1 MTLGA
6 QAAAAWDES
15 FLGTLPRAAADAL
28 LAGAREQQ
36 MTPGQTFYRSA
47 HHAETERL
55 GVVVSG
61 LLRTFRRGADGRQ
74 VTLRYASRARVI
86 GLPAVLGAG
95 AEIEGEAL
103 LASRVVIVRAGEFR
117 ALARRDAACA
127 WAVAVQ
133 MGQLLQETNELLAAH
148 VFMPVR
154 SRVARHLLDWAAL
167 EDERLVVRAS
177 QQNLADAIGSVRE
190 VVSRALRQ
198 LESEGL
204 VARERRGLTVLDPE
218 GLYAVSV
225 GVA

>member
-6 QAAAAWDES
+6 QASAAWAES
-15 FLGTLPRAAADAL
+15 FLGTLPRAAAEVL
-28 LAGAREQQ
+28 VSSAREQELA
-36 MTPGQTFYRSA
+36 PGQTFYRSV

-61 LLRTFRRGADGRQ
+61 LLRTFRRSADGRQ

-103 LASRVVIVRAGEFR
+103 LLSQVVIVGASEFR
-117 ALARRDAACA
+117 ALARRDAAVA

-154 SRVARHLLDWAAL
+154 SRVARHLLDWATL

-190 VVSRALRQ
+190 VISRALRQ
-198 LESEGL
+198 LETEGY
-204 VARERRGLTVLDPE
+204 VARERRGLTVRDPE

-225 GVA
+225 GLA

>member
-1 MTLGA
+1 VTLGA
-6 QAAAAWDES
+6 EAATAWADS
-15 FLGTLPRAAADAL
+15 FLGTLPPAAGQAL
-28 LAGAREQQ
+28 LAGAREQELA
-36 MTPGQTFYRSA
+36 PGQTFYRSI
-47 HHAETERL
+47 HHVETERL

-74 VTLRYASRARVI
+74 VTLRYASRPRVI

-103 LASRVVIVRAGEFR
+103 LPSRVVIVAASEFR
-117 ALARRDAACA
+117 ALARRDATCA
-127 WAVAVQ
+127 WAVAVH

-190 VVSRALRQ
+190 VISRALRQ
-198 LESEGL
+198 LENEGY
-204 VARERRGLTVLDPE
+204 VARERRALTVLDPE
-218 GLYAVSV
+218 GLHAVSV
-225 GVA
+225 GLA